1 MDVIKCIKERRSIR
15 RFTGEKIPREIIDE
29 IVDAAAF
36 APSWKNSQTTRYIV
50 IDDRKLI
57 DKIAEEC
64 VMGFKYNEKTLKN
77 AQALV
82 IVNSIVGVSGFEKN
96 GEFAT
101 TKEDRWQNFDAGIAV
116 QTFCLAAHEKG
127 VGSVILGYFDEFK
140 TAELVE
146 IPDNEII
153 MAFIAIGRPEHIGN
167 PPIRLT
173 SKELVSYVGDEQ

>member
-15 RFTGEKIPREIIDE
+15 KFTGEKIPREIIDE

-101 TKEDRWQNFDAGIAV
+101 TKEDRWQ
-116 QTFCLAAHEKG
+116 K
-127 VGSVILGYFDEFK
+127 
-140 TAELVE
+140 
-146 IPDNEII
+146 
-153 MAFIAIGRPEHIGN
+153 
-167 PPIRLT
+167 
-173 SKELVSYVGDEQ
+173 